1 MYVLILIIMLIYIYA
16 MQFSYVDA
24 STCFLDTITNF
35 KTGDIILFKA
45 CNNANAILIG
55 NYYTHIGIIYVTNG
69 IPYIFEA
76 CGIEYMPLK
85 PHHNVRGIFLTPL
98 LPRISKYKGT
108 VYWKRLEHE
117 LSVDVCN
124 SFKQFID
131 YAIENMYYNYSFTHN
146 ALSKLMG
153 EKYTL
158 GTNCGELVLLSLI
171 KLQLLPIESF
181 DAACI
186 HSLKLVSYL
195 ELVDNNKYLPLVKII
210 DHPFDI

>member
-1 MYVLILIIMLIYIYA
+1 MLIYIYVI
-16 MQFSYVDA
+16 QFSSVDA
-24 STCFLDTITNF
+24 STCFLDTITSF

-55 NYYTHIGIIYVTNG
+55 NYYTHIGIVYVTDG
-69 IPYIFEA
+69 VPYIFEA
-76 CGIEYMPLK
+76 CGVEYMSLK
-85 PHHNVRGIFLTPL
+85 PHHNPSGIFLTPL

-108 VYWKRLEHE
+108 VYWKRLEHTIHT
-117 LSVDVCN
+117 DICD

-131 YAIENMYYNYSFTHN
+131 YAIENMYYNYSFVHN
-146 ALSKLMG
+146 AFSKLMG

-181 DAACI
+181 DAACMY
-186 HSLKLVSYL
+186 SLKYVSYL
-195 ELVDNNKYLPLVKII
+195 EQLHGNKYLPLVKII
-210 DHPFDI
+210 DQPFDV